1 MASRARSLSL
11 GHNLVRALVVALAA
25 IVVMVVVNDVGPLT
39 RRLVEGDEESQG
51 AASFYAHPAEFAAAS
66 PGTLVR
72 SEQLASV
79 PDGMRGWRIL
89 YHSTDFT
96 GADILVSGVVAAPD
110 AAAPA
115 DGRTIVSWGHPTT
128 GTAQRCAPSVGID
141 PFDWIEG
148 LRDLVHAG
156 YVVAATDYSGMGSS
170 GPPSFLIG
178 ATEGQNVL
186 DAARAAQQLPGT
198 GASDRLALWGHSQG
212 GHAAL
217 FAAQLAEK
225 YAPDLDLHAV
235 ATAAPATELGGL
247 LSADIG
253 DVSGV
258 TIGSY
263 AFDAY
268 MTAYGPSIPNAQ
280 LDTILSPAGVAA
292 TPKMAELCLLGQ
304 NAALHTIATPLIGG
318 YVEHDP
324 STTEPWATLL
334 AENTPS
340 SEALSVPLFVAQG
353 AIDTL
358 VRPELTEKYVA
369 EQQAAGTDVSFH
381 LIPKTGH
388 GLVALRAMPEL
399 MSWLA
404 VHAPA
409 LAADSPAG

>member
-1 MASRARSLSL
+1 MAPSTRPL
-11 GHNLVRALVVALAA
+11 GTGRNLLRVLIVALAA
-25 IVVMVVVNDVGPLT
+25 IIVLVLVNDVGPLA
-39 RRLVEGDEESQG
+39 RRLIEG
-51 AASFYAHPAEFAAAS
+51 AAEEQGESSFYAHPAEFEAAA

-72 SEQLASV
+72 SEKLDSV

-96 GADILVSGVVAAPD
+96 GDDILVSGVVAAPD

-115 DGRTIVSWGHPTT
+115 EGRTIVSWGHPTT
-128 GTAQRCAPSVGID
+128 GTAERCAPSVGID

-156 YVVAATDYSGMGSS
+156 YVVAATDYSGMGAA

-178 ATEGQNVL
+178 DTEGRNVL
-186 DAARAAQQLPGT
+186 DAARAARQLPNTGT
-198 GASDRLALWGHSQG
+198 SDRLALWGHSQG

-217 FAAQLAEK
+217 FAAELAAE
-225 YAPDLDLHAV
+225 YAPDLTLKAV

-247 LSADIG
+247 LNADIG

-268 MTAYGPSIPNAQ
+268 VSAYGTSTPGAQ
-280 LDTILSPAGVAA
+280 LDTILTPAGVEA

-304 NAALHTIATPLIGG
+304 NAALHAIAKPLIGG
-318 YVEHDP
+318 YVAHDP

-334 AENTPS
+334 DENTPS
-340 SEALSVPLFVAQG
+340 ADALPVPLFVAQG
-353 AIDTL
+353 ATDTL
-358 VRPELTEKYVA
+358 VRPALTEKYA
-369 EQQAAGTDVSFH
+369 TSQQAAGTDVTFH

-399 MSWLA
+399 MTWLGE
-404 VHAPA
+404 HAPA
-409 LAADSPAG
+409 R